1 MTSNRSDRPRKSS
14 SGRSSSGR
22 SSASGRSTSGRSS
35 AQGSSSGRSSAGR
48 SASRRSSS
56 QRGESARSSSGRSTS
71 GRSASGRSTSSR
83 SSLSR
88 SSGNRNMDSRKSSE
102 RSSYGRIDARD
113 SYSSRNAIR
122 RRRRR
127 KRFRVQP
134 RAFVFFALMLAL
146 IGFVAFGIVRVANG
160 KGFPNPFRAMAM
172 KEGTII
178 QYEMPQNILA
188 AGVPEEWATLEAAQK
203 GKVDPHIS
211 IIMVGDMLMHLNVT
225 KSGFIDDAGN
235 QKNYDHIFA
244 DVKADVEAADISIVN
259 QEIMMGGADLG
270 YSGYPM
276 FNTADELATS
286 IHDAGFNVV
295 LHATNHTMDK
305 WKQGLLHTMEVWKQF
320 PDIKVLG
327 INETKEQQDEIY
339 VYEKDGMKIALL
351 NYTYGLNGMPM
362 PDDMPFAVNLIEEDL
377 MDRNIKKAHEVADFV
392 VVLIHWGNEYQT
404 YASDNQKMWCKW
416 FLDRDVDLIIGAHPH
431 VIQPIEWYENE
442 ETGHKMLVYY
452 SLGNFITGTRST
464 NAKTGEQAV
473 GGMAKVE
480 LTRDDSGKV
489 VIESY
494 GIEPTVAHVDVRGGH
509 GNIYTKFL
517 KNYTEE
523 DMNYN
528 SIHRQ
533 DPAFTIQ
540 MCKDLAKK
548 VWGDLYV
555 EE

>member
-1 MTSNRSDRPRKSS
+1 MTSDRSDRPR
-14 SGRSSSGR
+14 RSSN
-22 SSASGRSTSGRSS
+22 
-35 AQGSSSGRSSAGR
+35 GR
-48 SASRRSSS
+48 SASGKSS
-56 QRGESARSSSGRSTS
+56 S
-71 GRSASGRSTSSR
+71 GRSASGRSSSGKSSSGRSASGRSASGRSSSMGSKNVKRKTSS
-83 SSLSR
+83 S
-88 SSGNRNMDSRKSSE
+88 
-102 RSSYGRIDARD
+102 RSSYGRIDSRD
-113 SYSSRNAIR
+113 AYVSRNAVR
-122 RRRRR
+122 RRRKR

-134 RAFVFFALMLAL
+134 RAFVFLAVMLAL
-146 IGFVAFGIVRVANG
+146 IGFVVFAAVRVANG
-160 KGFPNPFRAMAM
+160 KSFPNPFRAMAM
-172 KEGTII
+172 KDGTII
-178 QYEMPQNILA
+178 EYQMPGNIMA
-188 AGVPEEWATLEAAQK
+188 AGVPEEWASLEAAQK

-225 KSGFIDDAGN
+225 KSGFLDDAGS
-235 QKNYDHIFA
+235 QKNYDAIFA
-244 DVKADVEAADISIVN
+244 DVKEDVQAADISIVN
-259 QEIMMGGADLG
+259 QEIMMGGEDLG

-286 IHDAGFNVV
+286 IHDAGFNIV

-327 INETKEQQDEIY
+327 INETKEQQEDIY
-339 VYEKDGMKIALL
+339 VYEKDGMRIALL

-362 PDDMPFAVNLIEEDL
+362 PDDMPFAVNLIEEGL

-416 FLDRDVDLIIGAHPH
+416 FLERDVDLIIGAHPH

-442 ETGHKMLVYY
+442 STGHKMLVYY

-464 NAKTGEQAV
+464 NPKTGEQAV

-509 GNIYTKFL
+509 GSIYTKFL

-533 DPAFTIQ
+533 DPAFTLQ
-540 MCKDLAKK
+540 MCKDLARN

-555 EE
+555 EQ

>member
-1 MTSNRSDRPRKSS
+1 MAEDRRRPDGRQSRNVSGGRPASGRTSSGRPSGSRPSSGRSGSGRSASGSRSGSSSSGRRPSGSGSSSRSSQGRSSAYGSSSGRISSRSS
-14 SGRSSSGR
+14 SGRSSS
-22 SSASGRSTSGRSS
+22 S
-35 AQGSSSGRSSAGR
+35 
-48 SASRRSSS
+48 SRRSSS
-56 QRGESARSSSGRSTS
+56 GYEREY
-71 GRSASGRSTSSR
+71 
-83 SSLSR
+83 
-88 SSGNRNMDSRKSSE
+88 RKSSAG
-102 RSSYGRIDARD
+102 SS
-113 SYSSRNAIR
+113 
-122 RRRRR
+122 RRRR
-127 KRFRVQP
+127 KKKYRVQP
-134 RAFVFFALMLAL
+134 RAFVFAAVMLVL
-146 IGFVAFGIVRVANG
+146 LVGIGFLATSLFGR
-160 KGFPNPFRAMAM
+160 KKFRSPLSGIGM

-178 QYEMPQNILA
+178 QYSAPDILA
-188 AGVPEEWATLEAAQK
+188 ANTPEEWLTLEAAQK

-211 IIMVGDMLMHLNVT
+211 LIMVGDMLMHLNVT
-225 KSGFIDDAGN
+225 KSGFIDEAGN
-235 QKNYDHIFA
+235 EKNYDHIFA
-244 DVKADVEAADISIVN
+244 NVKDEVEAADISIVN

-276 FNTADELATS
+276 FNTADELATA

-305 WKQGLLHTMEVWKQF
+305 WKQGLLHTMEVWKQY

-327 INETKEQQDEIY
+327 INETAEAQDEIY

-362 PDDMPFAVNLIEEDL
+362 PDDMPFAVNLIEEGL

-392 VVLIHWGNEYQT
+392 VVLIHWGNEYQL
-404 YASDNQKMWCKW
+404 YASDNQKMWCNW
-416 FLDRDVDLIIGAHPH
+416 FLERDVDLIIGAHPH
-431 VIQPIEWYENE
+431 VVQPIEWYENA

-464 NAKTGEQAV
+464 NPRTGEQAI

-489 VIESY
+489 VIENY
-494 GIEPTVAHVDVRGGH
+494 GIEPTVAHIDVRGGH

-517 KNYTEE
+517 KDYTEE
-523 DMNYN
+523 DMANN

-533 DPAFTIQ
+533 DPAFTMD
-540 MCKDLAKK
+540 MCKELCRK
-548 VWGDLYV
+548 VWGDLYQ

>member
-1 MTSNRSDRPRKSS
+1 
-14 SGRSSSGR
+14 
-22 SSASGRSTSGRSS
+22 
-35 AQGSSSGRSSAGR
+35 
-48 SASRRSSS
+48 
-56 QRGESARSSSGRSTS
+56 
-71 GRSASGRSTSSR
+71 
-83 SSLSR
+83 
-88 SSGNRNMDSRKSSE
+88 
-102 RSSYGRIDARD
+102 
-113 SYSSRNAIR
+113 
-122 RRRRR
+122 
-127 KRFRVQP
+127 
-134 RAFVFFALMLAL
+134 MLVL
-146 IGFVAFGIVRVANG
+146 LVGIGFLATSLFGG
-160 KGFPNPFRAMAM
+160 KKFRSPLSGIGM

-178 QYEMPQNILA
+178 QYSAPDILA
-188 AGVPEEWATLEAAQK
+188 ANTPEEWLTLEAAQK

-211 IIMVGDMLMHLNVT
+211 LIMVGDMLMHLNVT
-225 KSGFIDDAGN
+225 KSGFIDEAGN
-235 QKNYDHIFA
+235 EKNYDHIFA
-244 DVKADVEAADISIVN
+244 NVKDEVEAADISIVN

-276 FNTADELATS
+276 FNTADELATA

-305 WKQGLLHTMEVWKQF
+305 WKQGLLHTMEVWKQY

-327 INETKEQQDEIY
+327 INETAEAQDEIY

-362 PDDMPFAVNLIEEDL
+362 PDDMPFAVNLIEEGL

-392 VVLIHWGNEYQT
+392 VVLIHWGNEYQL
-404 YASDNQKMWCKW
+404 YASDNQKMWCNW
-416 FLDRDVDLIIGAHPH
+416 FLERDVDLIIGAHPH
-431 VIQPIEWYENE
+431 VVQPIEWYENA

-464 NAKTGEQAV
+464 NPRTGEQAI

-489 VIESY
+489 VIENY
-494 GIEPTVAHVDVRGGH
+494 GIEPTVAHIDVRGGH

-517 KNYTEE
+517 KDYTEE
-523 DMNYN
+523 DMANN

-533 DPAFTIQ
+533 DPAFTMD
-540 MCKDLAKK
+540 MCKELCRK
-548 VWGDLYV
+548 VWGDLYQ

>member
-1 MTSNRSDRPRKSS
+1 MAEERRRPEGRSGERRSNMGRTSSGKRPSGSRPSSSSSARRSSS
-14 SGRSSSGR
+14 SGRGSAHSSTRSSSGR
-22 SSASGRSTSGRSS
+22 SESDIRRSASG
-35 AQGSSSGRSSAGR
+35 SSSRGGSRTSSSRSR
-48 SASRRSSS
+48 SDAERRRSSS
-56 QRGESARSSSGRSTS
+56 Y
-71 GRSASGRSTSSR
+71 
-83 SSLSR
+83 
-88 SSGNRNMDSRKSSE
+88 DSRRE
-102 RSSYGRIDARD
+102 LLIVG
-113 SYSSRNAIR
+113 
-122 RRRRR
+122 
-127 KRFRVQP
+127 V
-134 RAFVFFALMLAL
+134 VFLATSL
-146 IGFVAFGIVRVANG
+146 IGG
-160 KGFPNPFRAMAM
+160 KRIRNPFRGIGM

-178 QYEMPQNILA
+178 EYNMPSNVMA
-188 AGVPEEWATLEAAQK
+188 AGTPEEWLTLEAAQK

-225 KSGFIDDAGN
+225 KSGFMDEAGT

-244 DVKADVEAADISIVN
+244 DIKDEVEAADIAIVN
-259 QEIMMGGADLG
+259 QEIMMGGEDLG

-305 WKQGLLHTMEVWKQF
+305 WKVGLLHTMEVWKQF

-327 INETKEQQDEIY
+327 INETAEAQDEIY

-362 PDDMPFAVNLIEEDL
+362 PDDMPFAVNLIEEGL

-431 VIQPIEWYENE
+431 VIQPVEWYENE

-452 SLGNFITGTRST
+452 SLGNFITGTRAT
-464 NAKTGEQAV
+464 KPGTGEQVV

-494 GIEPTVAHVDVRGGH
+494 GVEPTIAHIDVNGGY
-509 GNIYTKFL
+509 GKIYTKFL

-523 DMNYN
+523 DARNNILSYN
-528 SIHRQ
+528 DSL
-533 DPAFTIQ
+533 FSLQ
-540 MCKDLAKK
+540 MCKDLCKK
-548 VWGDLYV
+548 VWGDLYT

>member
-1 MTSNRSDRPRKSS
+1 MASDRFDRPK
-14 SGRSSSGR
+14 RSSSER
-22 SSASGRSTSGRSS
+22 NSSGRSTSGRST
-35 AQGSSSGRSSAGR
+35 SG
-48 SASRRSSS
+48 
-56 QRGESARSSSGRSTS
+56 RSSSGRSTS
-71 GRSASGRSTSSR
+71 GRPASGRSTSGRPASGRSTSGRSTSGRSTSGR
-83 SSLSR
+83 SSS
-88 SSGNRNMDSRKSSE
+88 NNTVRKNPG
-102 RSSYGRIDARD
+102 YGRIDDGR
-113 SYSSRNAIR
+113 SGYSSRNSR

-134 RAFVFFALMLAL
+134 RAFLFFAVLLAL
-146 IGFVAFGIVRVANG
+146 IGFVTFGIVRVANG

-172 KEGTII
+172 REGTII
-178 QYEMPQNILA
+178 QYEMPQNVLA
-188 AGVPEEWATLEAAQK
+188 AGVPEEWLSLEAAQT

-225 KSGFIDDAGN
+225 KSGFLDDAGT
-235 QKNYDHIFA
+235 QKNYDAIFA
-244 DVKADVEAADISIVN
+244 DVKDDVQAADISIVN
-259 QEIMMGGADLG
+259 QEIMMGGADLE

-305 WKQGLLHTMEVWKQF
+305 WKKGLLHTMEVWKQF

-327 INETKEQQDEIY
+327 INETKEQQEEVY

-362 PDDMPFAVNLIEEDL
+362 PDDMPFAVNLIEEGL
-377 MDRNIKKAHEVADFV
+377 MERNINKAHEVADFV

-416 FLDRDVDLIIGAHPH
+416 FLDHDVDLIIGAHPH

-442 ETGHKMLVYY
+442 ATGHKMLVYY
-452 SLGNFITGTRST
+452 SLGNFVTGTRST
-464 NAKTGEQAV
+464 NPKTGEQAV

-480 LTRDDSGKV
+480 LTRDESGKV
-489 VIESY
+489 VIEDY

-509 GNIYTKFL
+509 GSIYVKYL

-540 MCKDLAKK
+540 MCKDLARK

-555 EE
+555 EQN

>member
-1 MTSNRSDRPRKSS
+1 MISDRSDRPRKSS

-22 SSASGRSTSGRSS
+22 SNSSGRSTSGRSGAHGS
-35 AQGSSSGRSSAGR
+35 ASGR
-48 SASRRSSS
+48 SASGRSASG
-56 QRGESARSSSGRSTS
+56 RGESARSSSGRSTS
-71 GRSASGRSTSSR
+71 GRSTSGRSTSSR
-83 SSLSR
+83 SSVSR
-88 SSGNRNMDSRKSSE
+88 SSGNRSTGTRKSSG

-113 SYSSRNAIR
+113 SYSSRNVSR

-134 RAFVFFALMLAL
+134 RAFVFFALMLAI

-533 DPAFTIQ
+533 DPAFTLQ

>member
-1 MTSNRSDRPRKSS
+1 MAEERRRPEGRAGERRSNMGRTSSGKRPSGSRPSS
-14 SGRSSSGR
+14 S
-22 SSASGRSTSGRSS
+22 SSA
-35 AQGSSSGRSSAGR
+35 
-48 SASRRSSS
+48 RRSSS
-56 QRGESARSSSGRSTS
+56 FGRGSAHSSARSSSGRSES
-71 GRSASGRSTSSR
+71 DIRRSASGSSSRGGSRTSSSR
-83 SSLSR
+83 SRSDAERRR
-88 SSGNRNMDSRKSSE
+88 SSSYDSRREQLE
-102 RSSYGRIDARD
+102 RENRR
-113 SYSSRNAIR
+113 YSSAN
-122 RRRRR
+122 RRR
-127 KRFRVQP
+127 KKRRKYRVQP
-134 RAFVFFALMLAL
+134 RAFIFAAVMLLLIVGVVFLATSL
-146 IGFVAFGIVRVANG
+146 IGG
-160 KGFPNPFRAMAM
+160 KRIRNPFSGIGM

-178 QYEMPQNILA
+178 EYNMPSNVMA
-188 AGVPEEWATLEAAQK
+188 AGTPEEWLTLEAAQK

-225 KSGFIDDAGN
+225 KSGFMDEAGT

-244 DVKADVEAADISIVN
+244 DIKDEVKAADIAIVN
-259 QEIMMGGADLG
+259 QEIMMGGEDLG

-305 WKQGLLHTMEVWKQF
+305 WKVGLLHTMEVWKQF

-327 INETKEQQDEIY
+327 INETAEAQDEIY

-362 PDDMPFAVNLIEEDL
+362 PDDMPFAVNLIEEGL

-431 VIQPIEWYENE
+431 VIQPVEWYENE

-452 SLGNFITGTRST
+452 SLGNFITGTRAT
-464 NAKTGEQAV
+464 KPGTGEQVV

-494 GIEPTVAHVDVRGGH
+494 GVEPTIAHIDVNGGY
-509 GNIYTKFL
+509 GKIYTKFL

-523 DMNYN
+523 DARNNILSYN
-528 SIHRQ
+528 DSL
-533 DPAFTIQ
+533 FSLQ
-540 MCKDLAKK
+540 MCKDLCKK
-548 VWGDLYV
+548 VWGDLYT
-555 EE
+555 EK